1 MGQTRATENDPGDM
15 TPVDLLHVAR
25 SGPGRKP
32 AWTHQST
39 DLSLNLVSLTAGQGI
54 GGHVNGEVDVLLI
67 GIDGAGSVEIDGRRH
82 GVRPGHAVLIPKG
95 SQRAV
100 QCDSDHFAY
109 LTCHRRR
116 VGLMPEM

>member
-1 MGQTRATENDPGDM
+1 MRSTKANDSPIPY
-15 TPVDLLHVAR
+15 PVDLLDLAR

-39 DLSLNLVSLTAGQGI
+39 DLSLNLISLTAGQGI
-54 GGHVNGEVDVLLI
+54 GGHVNAEVDVLLV

-82 GVRPGHAVLIPKG
+82 EVRPGHAVLIPKG

-100 QCDSDHFAY
+100 QCDGDHFAY

-116 VGLMPEM
+116 AGLMPVVT